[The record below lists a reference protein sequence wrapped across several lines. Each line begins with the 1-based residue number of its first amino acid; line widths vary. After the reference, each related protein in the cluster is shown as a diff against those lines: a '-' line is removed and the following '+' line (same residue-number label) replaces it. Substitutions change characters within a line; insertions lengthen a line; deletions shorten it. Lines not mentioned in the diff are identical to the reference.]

1 MQSLL
6 HIPRSLIFWK
16 LFKNIWLQRKRK
28 KDMEEKKKME
38 KKEHL
43 EKKNIFFCRGIE
55 KQRRKIFRP
64 QRRRRTETEK
74 EDNLLEKENVTMC
87 DRRTDIVKIEL
98 ELWRC
103 NLAVSLHS
111 GPHLCSQSPN
121 TVHPHPSPSQVPR
134 LVGGLGFTLP
144 SAWTRTS
151 KRLDKEPKKTLSG

>member
-16 LFKNIWLQRKRK
+16 LFENIWLQRKRK
-28 KDMEEKKKME
+28 KEKEEKKERE
-38 KKEHL
+38 KR
-43 EKKNIFFCRGIE
+43 NIFFRGGIE